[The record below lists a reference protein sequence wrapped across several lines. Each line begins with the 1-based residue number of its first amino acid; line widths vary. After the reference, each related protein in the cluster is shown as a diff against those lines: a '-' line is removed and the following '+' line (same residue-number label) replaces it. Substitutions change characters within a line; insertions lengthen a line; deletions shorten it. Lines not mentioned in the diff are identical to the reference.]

1 MRFPFF
7 VVVLALSATIQARP
21 EGDYGTESNGRYFD
35 NNLDSLQGALED
47 ISKAGKDLVVL
58 ETKLEGLVDGS
69 ALIYKIE
76 SILENAV
83 GKDAYTNAWKSGKLV
98 RDSLKFIVLTL
109 GSSIEIFQLLDD
121 CQIFSSSRFLSVS
134 IF

>member
-1 MRFPFF
+1 MSFF

-98 RDSLKFIVLTL
+98 RDSLKFIVL

-121 CQIFSSSRFLSVS
+121 CQIFSSSRFLPVS

>member
-1 MRFPFF
+1 MRFSFF
-7 VVVLALSATIQARP
+7 VVVLAQSATIQARP
-21 EGDYGTESNGRYFD
+21 ESDYGTESNGRYFE

-47 ISKAGKDLVVL
+47 IGKAGKDLAVL

-83 GKDAYTNAWKSGKLV
+83 GKDAYVNAWKSGKLV
-98 RDSLKFIVLTL
+98 RDSQKFIVSTL
-109 GSSIEIFQLLDD
+109 PYAQ
-121 CQIFSSSRFLSVS
+121 
-134 IF
+134 